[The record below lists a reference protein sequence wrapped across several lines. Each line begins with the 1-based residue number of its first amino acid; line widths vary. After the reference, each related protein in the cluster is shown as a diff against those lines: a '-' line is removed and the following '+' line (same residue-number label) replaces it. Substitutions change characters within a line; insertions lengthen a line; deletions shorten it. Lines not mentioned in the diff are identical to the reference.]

1 MPTLCI
7 LINYKIKMKIIL
19 TFCLLF
25 NLSFAYS
32 QSDENAYNKLNS
44 LYNKKQYFKLKN
56 ILKNGN
62 NNLDKMQKEYFNSL
76 VLSVFNKPSESNSY
90 IDELLNEYTEELSD
104 SMKLNLLNSKLL
116 NCINLYQYREALNV
130 TEKLLTEYKPIMKQD
145 ETDEL
150 INSALIW
157 KAASDLSPQTV
168 TKSGDT
174 RLAIKKDLAGLTN
187 IKVNVNSVEEE
198 FIFDTGAN
206 FSTVSNS
213 IALKTG
219 MNFLEGSVE
228 VGTATGLKVNAKLA
242 YADTMKIGNIIFT
255 NVLFLVLPDED
266 LSFADG
272 AYVINGIVGFPVIED
287 MKQITLS
294 DKEIFIPAE
303 TDRSVYNNL
312 SMNGL
317 IPIIETIVNSDTL
330 IFSFDTGA
338 RTTMLYSLYYEE
350 NRSDVENN
358 YQPEDIKFGGAGGE
372 VIMKGYRLNGLKFA
386 VASGNVSLDSISL
399 IGEHFTDNDEFVYG
413 NLGNDFIKKFD
424 KMTINF
430 ENMYVDFD
438 N

>member
-1 MPTLCI
+1 M
-7 LINYKIKMKIIL
+7 
-19 TFCLLF
+19 F
-25 NLSFAYS
+25 NLSLAFS
-32 QSDENAYNKLNS
+32 QSENDAFDNLNS
-44 LYNKKQYFKLKN
+44 LYNKKQFFKIKN
-56 ILKNGN
+56 ILKNDN
-62 NNLDKMQKEYFNSL
+62 NDLNKMQSEYFNSL
-76 VLSVFNKPSESNSY
+76 VLCVFNKPSESNSY
-90 IDELLNEYTEELSD
+90 IDELFNEYPEELSD

-116 NCINLYQYREALNV
+116 NCINLYQYKEALNV
-130 TEKLLTEYKPIMKQD
+130 TEKLLAEYKSLIKQD

-157 KAASDLSPQTV
+157 KAAADMSPQTI
-168 TKSGDT
+168 TKEGDT
-174 RLAIKKDLAGLTN
+174 RLDIRKDLAGLTN
-187 IKVNVNSVEEE
+187 IKVNINNIDEE

-213 IALKTG
+213 IAEKLG
-219 MNFLEGSVE
+219 MKFLQGNVE
-228 VGTATGLKVNAKLA
+228 VGTSTGLKVNAGLA
-242 YADTMKIGNIIFT
+242 SADSLRIGNMIFT

-303 TDRSVYNNL
+303 SDRSSYNNL

-317 IPIIETIVNSDTL
+317 IPIIETVVNTDTL
-330 IFSFDTGA
+330 TFSFDTGA

-350 NRSDVENN
+350 NRSDIENN

-372 VIMKGYRLNGLKFA
+372 VIMKGFKLNGLNFA
-386 VASGNVSLDSISL
+386 IASGSVNLDSISL
-399 IGEHFTDNDEFVYG
+399 ISEHFTDNDEFIYG
-413 NLGNDFIKKFD
+413 NLGNDFIKKFN

-430 ENMYVDFD
+430 EYMYVDFE
-438 N
+438 